1 MSCNLYQAGDGPS
14 SLANL
19 TKSYSVCV
27 WFFSLRRDQWRLGDP
42 DRRRCYP
49 PREGISDSEVYL
61 PVQLFRFSSLVC
73 PVPKQRAWDAPE
85 KLIRKPEGDQQRF
98 WSHSYLKW
106 QLLPPAEILWTNIR
120 LSCVL
125 LCSEWQWKRPQGEL
139 NTNPRAQMGSG
150 CGQLS
155 RVLC

>member
-27 WFFSLRRDQWRLGDP
+27 CFFSLRRDQWILGDP
-42 DRRRCYP
+42 DRRCCYP
-49 PREGISDSEVYL
+49 SREDSSDSEVYL
-61 PVQLFRFSSLVC
+61 PVQVFRFSFLVC
-73 PVPKQRAWDAPE
+73 PVPKQRAWAAPE
-85 KLIRKPEGDQQRF
+85 KLIKPEGDQQRF
-98 WSHSYLKW
+98 WSHSYLEW

-139 NTNPRAQMGSG
+139 NTHPRAQMGSG